1 MPYFHTFWTKEI
13 HHKLG
18 KAHHRASFCARS
30 RTPGM
35 QINVQV
41 SIGSREYVSSPC
53 EAKEVAAQGQLG
65 VYTNKKCPELAKPRK
80 TP

>member
-1 MPYFHTFWTKEI
+1 
-13 HHKLG
+13 
-18 KAHHRASFCARS
+18 
-30 RTPGM
+30 M